1 MKFVRC
7 NYAKPLGRGLTSR
20 SVIGRA
26 SGVFIDTASA
36 MTVPTLGAPKGS
48 NVRYGLIREAAEA
61 FDGKPRMFLYVH
73 EETDK
78 DESAVDVMVV
88 IGNEKLTI
96 EMQKMFTKN
105 GVTVISA
112 PKSGGVSTAVLRVRA

>member
-1 MKFVRC
+1 MALDLWAAF
-7 NYAKPLGRGLTSR
+7 
-20 SVIGRA
+20 IGRA
-26 SGVFIDTASA
+26 SGVFIDTPSA

-48 NVRYGLIREAAEA
+48 NVRYGLVREAAEA
-61 FDGKPRMFLYVH
+61 FDGEFLRSASVIPA
-73 EETDK
+73 
-78 DESAVDVMVV
+78 DEVSVDVMVV

-112 PKSGGVSTAVLRVRA
+112 PKSGGVSRRQ

>member
-1 MKFVRC
+1 M
-7 NYAKPLGRGLTSR
+7 
-20 SVIGRA
+20 
-26 SGVFIDTASA
+26 
-36 MTVPTLGAPKGS
+36 
-48 NVRYGLIREAAEA
+48 RYGLVREAAEA
-61 FDGKPRMFLYVH
+61 FDGKPRYCYVH

-78 DESAVDVMVV
+78 DDSAVDVMVV

>member
-1 MKFVRC
+1 
-7 NYAKPLGRGLTSR
+7 
-20 SVIGRA
+20 
-26 SGVFIDTASA
+26 